1 MKNIIIT
8 GSSGF
13 VGSNFVKNFTNIYNL
28 YCPKRDD
35 LKELFRN
42 NQKFDGIIHLAGKAH
57 DLKSNSLDDVY
68 FKINTEIT
76 VQLFDKFIES
86 DCEFFIFFSSVKAS
100 ADKVDTVL
108 TEEDI
113 AKPQTPYGRSKL
125 LAERHI
131 LNKIDKLDL
140 IGLNKRI
147 YILRPC
153 MIHGPNNKGNLNLL
167 YKIVKKGIPWPLGNF
182 NNRRSFCS
190 IDNLNFIVKE
200 IVNNRNIKSGIYNI
214 SDDET
219 ISTNDL
225 IKLISFSL
233 NKKNLILNIYPKF
246 IKLISVIGDVINLPL
261 NSVRLKKLTE
271 SYVVSNK
278 KIKNAIGVNNM
289 PFKTRESL
297 IKTINSFNN

>member
-1 MKNIIIT
+1 
-8 GSSGF
+8 
-13 VGSNFVKNFTNIYNL
+13 
-28 YCPKRDD
+28 
-35 LKELFRN
+35 
-42 NQKFDGIIHLAGKAH
+42 
-57 DLKSNSLDDVY
+57 
-68 FKINTEIT
+68 
-76 VQLFDKFIES
+76 
-86 DCEFFIFFSSVKAS
+86 
-100 ADKVDTVL
+100 
-108 TEEDI
+108 
-113 AKPQTPYGRSKL
+113 
-125 LAERHI
+125 
-131 LNKIDKLDL
+131 
-140 IGLNKRI
+140 
-147 YILRPC
+147 

-182 NNRRSFCS
+182 NNQRSFCS

-246 IKLISVIGDVINLPL
+246 IKLIAVIGDVINLPL
-261 NSVRLKKLTE
+261 NSERLKKLTE

-289 PFKTRESL
+289 PIKSKEGL
-297 IKTINSFNN
+297 IKTINSFNY